1 MKFKKKKERNIG
13 PVITLL
19 ILILVVVLTSFVFS
33 IFEVQGQRT
42 EINNGVL
49 ETSLIT
55 VNNALSIDGI
65 KYIFSNA
72 ISNLQLFEPLVL
84 LIISLIGYGIGEASG
99 FFKAIFTP
107 LKKIHPTFITFSIL
121 FIGIIS
127 SFFGEYSFVIIL
139 PIAALVYKYIGRRPM
154 LGILTAFLGITI
166 GYGTGL
172 IPSIDDYILGSLS
185 TEAAIVDVDKN
196 YVYNAF
202 STIYLQLASTVILTI
217 AGTYMIENIL
227 APRVPKT
234 KIEDDELIVSHKALR
249 ATRIISFLIIVGV
262 AYTIIPGL
270 PGSGMLLGTGNSYI
284 ERLFG
289 YDSPFRSGLI
299 IIILATNMLCGY
311 AYGYLSRNIKNS
323 TEYSVG
329 MGANFEK
336 LGYVFVL
343 MFFAAQLIG
352 LLEWTNIG
360 NVLMVNIVDFM
371 GTLEFS
377 GMPLI
382 IFMFIVMILIGII
395 MPSLSSKWILASPT
409 LVPLLMRSNITPDF
423 TQFIFRV
430 ADGISKSISPF
441 FIYFIIMI
449 AFLEKYNEND
459 KYKVTILGT
468 IKLILPVVGLFILLW
483 LLIIVAWF
491 MIGFPIG
498 LGTYPTL

>member
-1 MKFKKKKERNIG
+1 MKFKKKKEKNLG
-13 PVITLL
+13 PVIALL
-19 ILILVVVLTSFVFS
+19 IFIIVVAVVSFVFS
-33 IFEVQGQRT
+33 LFEVQGQRT

-49 ETSLIT
+49 ETTLVT
-55 VNNALSIDGI
+55 VNNALSRDGI
-65 KYIFSNA
+65 KYIISNA
-72 ISNLQLFEPLVL
+72 VANFQLFEPLVL

-107 LKKIHPTFITFSIL
+107 LKKVHPTLITFSIL
-121 FIGIIS
+121 FMGIIS
-127 SFFGEYSFVIIL
+127 SFFGEYSFVMLL
-139 PIAALVYKYIGRRPM
+139 PVAALVYKYIGRRPM

-172 IPSIDDYILGSLS
+172 IPSIEDYMLGELS
-185 TEAAIVDVDKN
+185 TAAAIVDVDKN

-202 STIYLQLASTVILTI
+202 SSIYLQLASTVILTI
-217 AGTYMIENIL
+217 GGTYLIENVL

-234 KIEDDELIVSHKALR
+234 KIEDDELIVSRKALR
-249 ATRIISFLIIVGV
+249 ATYIIMFLITIGV

-270 PGSGMLLGTGNSYI
+270 PNSGMLLGEGDNYI
-284 ERLFG
+284 TRLFG
-289 YDSPFRSGLI
+289 ENAPFRSGLI
-299 IIILATNMLCGY
+299 IMLLATNMLCGY

-343 MFFAAQLIG
+343 IFFSAQLIG

-360 NVLMVNIVDFM
+360 EVLMINVVDFM
-371 GTLEFS
+371 GTLQFS
-377 GMPLI
+377 GIPLL
-382 IFMFIVMILIGII
+382 IFMFIAMILIGII
-395 MPSLSSKWILASPT
+395 MPSLSTKWILASPT
-409 LVPLLMRSNITPDF
+409 LVPLFMKSNITPDF
-423 TQFIFRV
+423 TQFVFRV
-430 ADGISKSISPF
+430 ADGISKSISPL

-459 KYKVTILGT
+459 KYKVTIFGT
-468 IKLILPVVGLFILLW
+468 IKLIAPIVGIFILIW
-483 LLIIVAWF
+483 LLIIVGWY
-491 MIGFPIG
+491 MIGLPIG